1 MIAIKQPRTFH
12 VVSHTHWD
20 REWYQSFEV
29 FRLRLVDLV
38 DRLLA
43 IYNEY
48 PDFIFHLDAQT
59 VCLED
64 YLEFRPHNRA
74 QLKGLIKTR
83 RIIVGPWYVQN
94 DFYLSSGESTIRNLL
109 VGSEIAKAFGAC
121 EPLGYTPDQFG
132 LIGQLPQIYRGFDF
146 NVTIFAR
153 GYKGYEKNADGK
165 YVPVVRDSEFDWVS
179 PDGSAVH
186 AVYLSGW
193 YNNAQRFS
201 ADPDRAHRFLEHVD
215 EVLGSSPATRHR
227 LLMNGVDH
235 LEAQEDL
242 LPILGQ
248 LQSRLGE
255 GESIAQSTLLD
266 YAQATQELLEDRPKA
281 RVEGELRLGR
291 DREILQGTLSSR
303 RYLKELNTRCQT
315 LLELQLEPL
324 YAMLARLTGEKV
336 AYPSDELRYLWKE
349 VMKNQAHDSIC
360 GCSTDR
366 VHQDNENRFLRVLD
380 CAGDLLRRGMQEIL
394 NRTDRE
400 GLDDS
405 EFLLAVANP
414 LPYPRSEPVAAT
426 VRFPQVD
433 QTQGFDLLDAD
444 GQKTP
449 YEVVDSIHQHR
460 MTVSPFNVPGLIGV
474 NEVAIRFA
482 ASEIPAGGYAV
493 YRVVPSTEPLA
504 AVSAPPDVPACIE
517 NDHLSVS
524 VAENGTVSMED
535 RESGWK
541 TDDLFSFEDSAD
553 AGDSYCFIPAP
564 GEDPLDLSAVKP
576 TVALV
581 EKTALRQCIRLEYRF
596 GLPSE
601 FDRDA
606 LQRSGDLVENKVVVE
621 LSLRPGGSALD
632 ISGWVDN
639 VSKDHRLRIRVH
651 TGIDTDRNMSSQPFD
666 CVERFRYPEQPDLK
680 VDWTHPNN
688 GWVSVGNEI
697 NQLSVFTNSIYDYE
711 HLPDT
716 RHSLAFTCVRAT
728 GRIVDDILGLTVGKI
743 PPSPEW
749 AAPENQSLRRTPFHL
764 AIRPGRIPHAGLF
777 REQQCWLSPLL
788 VAFDSVDP
796 HRFLEGRACVQDA
809 DLSEMFYRD
818 LPPSEVNL
826 PRRAVGVS
834 LGGDVVF
841 SAYKR
846 KEDRAGYVLRMYN
859 PASEAAPI
867 ELSGVSSVR
876 EMTLAEV
883 PTGEVRSVD
892 GVYGQEIPAKRI
904 VTLEVD

>member
-1 MIAIKQPRTFH
+1 MTQKQPRIFH

-29 FRLRLVDLV
+29 FRLRLVDLL

-43 IYNEY
+43 IYDEY

-64 YLEFRPHNRA
+64 YLEFRPQNRER
-74 QLKGLIKTR
+74 LRELIESR

-94 DFYLSSGESTIRNLL
+94 DFYLSSGEATVRNLL
-109 VGSEIAKAFGAC
+109 VGSEIAEEFGAC
-121 EPLGYTPDQFG
+121 EPVGYTPDQFG
-132 LIGQLPQIYRGFDF
+132 LIGQLPQIYRGFGF
-146 NVTIFAR
+146 EFTGFSR
-153 GYKGYEKNADGK
+153 GYRSYEKNAEGE
-165 YVPVVRDSEFDWVS
+165 YVPVARNAEFDWVA

-201 ADPDRAHRFLEHVD
+201 ADPDRAHRYLEHID
-215 EVLGSSPATRHR
+215 KVLGSTPTTQHR

-242 LPILGQ
+242 LPILEQ

-255 GESIAQSTLLD
+255 GETIFQSTLLD
-266 YAQATQELLEDRPKA
+266 YAKATKEILEDRPKD
-281 RVEGELRLGR
+281 RVEGELRLGN

-315 LLELQLEPL
+315 MLELQLEPL
-324 YAMLARLTGEKV
+324 YAMLARLTGGKV

-380 CAGDLLRRGMQEIL
+380 CADDLLRRGLQEIL

-405 EFLLAVANP
+405 EFLLAVTNP
-414 LPYPRSEPVAAT
+414 LPFPRSEVVTAS
-426 VRFPQVD
+426 VRFLQAD
-433 QTQGFDLLDAD
+433 SILGFDLLDAD
-444 GQKTP
+444 GQKVI

-460 MTVSPFNVPGLIGV
+460 MTLSPFNVPGLIGV
-474 NEVAIRFA
+474 NEVEIRFA
-482 ASEIPAGGYAV
+482 ATEIPAGGYAV
-493 YRVVPSTEPLA
+493 YRVVPSTALLA
-504 AVSAPPDVPACIE
+504 AVSAPPDLPACIE
-517 NDHLSVS
+517 NEHLSVS
-524 VAENGTVSMED
+524 VSDDGTVSMED
-535 RESGWK
+535 RKSGWK
-541 TDDLFSFEDSAD
+541 TEHLFSFEDFAD

-564 GEDPLDLSAVKP
+564 GEKPFDLSLSTPMVEW
-576 TVALV
+576 V
-581 EKTALRQCIRLEYRF
+581 EKTALRQCIRVEYRF
-596 GLPSE
+596 ELPVG
-601 FDRDA
+601 FDRE
-606 LQRSGDLVENKVVVE
+606 LKQRSAERIENKVKVE
-621 LSLRPGGSALD
+621 LSLQAGGTALD

-639 VSKDHRLRIRVH
+639 VSKDHRLRMLVH
-651 TGIDTDRNMSSQPFD
+651 TGVDTDRNMSSQPFD
-666 CVERFRYPEQPDLK
+666 CVERGRYPEQPDLK

-688 GWVSVGNEI
+688 GWVSVGDGND
-697 NQLSVFTNSIYDYE
+697 QLSVFTDSIYDYE
-711 HLPDT
+711 HLQDT

-728 GRIVDDILGLTVGKI
+728 GRIIDDIFGLTGGKI

-749 AAPENQSLRRTPFHL
+749 VSPENQSLRRTPFHL
-764 AIRPGRIPHAGLF
+764 AIRPGHVSPAGLG
-777 REQQCWLSPLL
+777 REWQCWTTPLPT
-788 VAFDSVDP
+788 AFDSVDP
-796 HRFLEGRACVQDA
+796 HKFVEGGRACVQDTE
-809 DLSEMFYRD
+809 LSEMFHRD
-818 LPPSEVNL
+818 PPLDEVNL
-826 PRRAVGVS
+826 PRRSEGVS
-834 LGGDVVF
+834 VDGAVVF

-846 KEDRAGYVLRMYN
+846 KEDRSGYVLRMYN

-867 ELSGVSSVR
+867 ELSGVASVR
-876 EMTLAEV
+876 DSTLAEV
-883 PTGEVRSVD
+883 PVGKIRSVD
-892 GVYGQEIPAKRI
+892 GVHRQEVPAKRI
-904 VTLEVD
+904 VTLEVG

>member
-1 MIAIKQPRTFH
+1 MTAIKQPRTFH

-38 DRLLA
+38 DRLLEV
-43 IYNEY
+43 YNEY
-48 PDFIFHLDAQT
+48 PDFVFHLDAQT

-74 QLKGLIKTR
+74 RLEELIQTR

-109 VGSEIAKAFGAC
+109 VGSEIAEAFGAC
-121 EPLGYTPDQFG
+121 EPLAYTPDQFG
-132 LIGQLPQIYRGFDF
+132 LIGQLPQIYRGFGF
-146 NVTIFAR
+146 EFTVFAR
-153 GYKGYEKNADGK
+153 GYQSYEKNAEGE
-165 YVPVVRDSEFDWVS
+165 YVPVDRDAEFDWAA

-201 ADPDRAHRFLEHVD
+201 ADPDRAHRYLEHVS
-215 EVLGSSPATRHR
+215 EVLGSSPTTQHQ

-235 LEAQEDL
+235 LEAQENL
-242 LPILGQ
+242 LPILEQ
-248 LQSRLGE
+248 LQAKLPE
-255 GESIAQSTLLD
+255 GETIRQSTLLE
-266 YAQATQELLEDRPKA
+266 YAQATQSDLQARTKV
-281 RVEGELRLGR
+281 RVEGELRQGR

-315 LLELQLEPL
+315 LLEMQLEPL
-324 YAMLARLTGEKV
+324 YAVLARVTTGKV
-336 AYPSDELRYLWKE
+336 AYPSGELRYLWKE

-380 CAGDLLRRGMQEIL
+380 CGGDLLRRGLQELLWRI
-394 NRTDRE
+394 NRDD
-400 GLDDS
+400 LDDS
-405 EFLLAVANP
+405 ESLLAVANP
-414 LPYPRSEPVAAT
+414 LPFPRSEPVTAN
-426 VRFPQVD
+426 VRFRSDDLV
-433 QTQGFDLLDAD
+433 QGFKLLDAAGRSVD
-444 GQKTP
+444 
-449 YEVVDSIHQHR
+449 YEILDSIRQHR
-460 MTVSPFNVPGLIGV
+460 MTISPFNLPGLIEV
-474 NEVAIRFA
+474 NEVTIRFSA
-482 ASEIPAGGYAV
+482 KEIPASGYMV
-493 YRVVPSTEPLA
+493 YQVVPSEHSQAT
-504 AVSAPPDVPACIE
+504 VSLPPGLPTSIE
-517 NDHLSVS
+517 NEFLSVS
-524 VAENGTVSMED
+524 VADDGTVAMED
-535 RESGWK
+535 RKSGWK

-564 GEDPLDLSAVKP
+564 GEDPFDLSAVKP
-576 TVALV
+576 TVTLV

-596 GLPSE
+596 ELPVG
-601 FDRDA
+601 FDRE
-606 LQRSGDLVENKVVVE
+606 LKQRSTERIENKVQVE
-621 LSLRPGGSALD
+621 LSLQSGGTALD

-639 VSKDHRLRIRVH
+639 VSKDHRLRLLVH

-666 CVERFRYPEQPDLK
+666 CVERGRYPEQPDLK
-680 VDWTHPNN
+680 MDWTHPNN
-688 GWVSVGNEI
+688 GWVSVSDGND
-697 NQLSVFTNSIYDYE
+697 QLSVFTDSIHDYE

-728 GRIVDDILGLTVGKI
+728 GCIVDDVFGLVGENI

-749 AAPENQSLRRTPFHL
+749 AAPENQSLRHTPFHL
-764 AIRPGRIPHAGLF
+764 AIRPGRISHAGLF
-777 REQQCWLSPLL
+777 REQQCWINPLL

-796 HRFLEGRACVQDA
+796 HKFLEGRACVQDA

-818 LPPSEVNL
+818 LPPEEVNL
-826 PRRAVGVS
+826 PRRAEGVS
-834 LGGDVVF
+834 LAGDVVF

-846 KEDRAGYVLRMYN
+846 KEDRSGYVLRMFN
-859 PASEAAPI
+859 PASEVVPV

-876 EMTLAEV
+876 ETTLAEV
-883 PTGEVRSVD
+883 PVGGVQSVD
-892 GVYGQEIPAKRI
+892 GAYGQEIPAKRI